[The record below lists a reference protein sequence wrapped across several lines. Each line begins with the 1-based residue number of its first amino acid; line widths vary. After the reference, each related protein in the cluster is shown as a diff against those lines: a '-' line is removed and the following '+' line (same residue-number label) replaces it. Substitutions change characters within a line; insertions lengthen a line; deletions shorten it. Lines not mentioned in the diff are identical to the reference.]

1 MKIKNN
7 FIVRNFFVFHPT
19 KNEEECKICRNSFK
33 GSYTTTMKR
42 HLLQYHEAA
51 YLSEMEKNKVTE
63 PAEKKRKFEITISR
77 SEMKEVYKQIITN
90 VPAEILESAPFKTLS
105 EQIFAG
111 LEMKPE
117 DVLNVQ
123 ES

>member
-33 GSYTTTMKR
+33 GSYTTNMKR

-51 YLSEMEKNKVTE
+51 YLSEMEKNKVNE
-63 PAEKKRKFEITISR
+63 PAEEKRKFEITMSR
-77 SEMKEVYKQIITN
+77 REMKEVLEKIVTN
-90 VPAEILESAPFKTLS
+90 VPAETLESAPFKALS

-117 DVLNVQ
+117 DFLNAQ
-123 ES
+123 E